1 MNQQETIYLRFTR
14 TAYGQTLPFSK
25 TLTVAEATDALNR
38 LLSDQ
43 NRYRLEFQG
52 QRIVS
57 LNNTDFGLS
66 ANGESDM
73 GGNIW
78 YSHPI
83 GSSRDMTTF
92 MQGLTVTE
100 LLIGESGLAAM
111 YPISLEAWL

>member
-1 MNQQETIYLRFTR
+1 MNKNETIYLKFSR

-25 TLTVAEATDALNR
+25 TLTTGEATDALNR
-38 LLSDQ
+38 LISDQ

-57 LNNTDFGLS
+57 LNSTDFGLT
-66 ANGESDM
+66 ANGEADM

-78 YSHPI
+78 FSHAI
-83 GSSRDMTTF
+83 NSSRDLTTF
-92 MQGLTVTE
+92 MQGLTVSE
-100 LLIGESGLAAM
+100 LLIGDNGLAAM

>member
-14 TAYGQTLPFSK
+14 TAYGVTLPFSK
-25 TLTVAEATDALNR
+25 TLTIGEATEALNR
-38 LLSDQ
+38 LVAEP
-43 NRYRLEFQG
+43 NRYRLEFAG

-57 LNNTDFGLS
+57 LNNTDFGLI

-78 YSHPI
+78 FSHPI
-83 GSSRDMTTF
+83 GSIRDLTTF
-92 MQGLTVTE
+92 VQGLTVTE
-100 LLIGESGLAAM
+100 LLTGDNGLEAM